1 MDKCDFFR
9 IAKKVA
15 FSLSRDS
22 SKINVWIIIQLFDQA
37 ISWNSWKIP
46 REMLLEPL
54 MDLHKKHLR
63 RFLEELLNGSQN
75 ELIEMVQIELKVPKR
90 KSQKILE

>member
-15 FSLSRDS
+15 FSLSRECLD
-22 SKINVWIIIQLFDQA
+22 NVWIIIQLFDQA